1 MNYIKNKVQFG
12 RCGENLIAEHL
23 KQKGFF
29 IAAMNYKSPHGEIDI
44 IAENKKIV
52 VFVEVK
58 TRTGVSAT
66 LPREAVTKQ
75 KQQHI
80 LYTAKHYLFR
90 SHSRLIPRFDVAEI
104 ILPSPQDWEHATV
117 RYFENAFGAK
127 NGNGF
132 F

>member
-1 MNYIKNKVQFG
+1 MSTVQNKVQFG
-12 RCGENLIAEHL
+12 RRGEALIAERL
-23 KQKGFF
+23 KQNGFF

-44 IAENKKIV
+44 IAENQKFV

-58 TRTGVSAT
+58 TRTGFSET

-90 SHSRLIPRFDVAEI
+90 SHSRLIPRFDVAEV
-104 ILPSPQDWEHATV
+104 ILPAPQDWAHATV

-127 NGNGF
+127 NGNEF